1 MGQPFIPWVHSE
13 AETVP
18 GSPPQ
23 PRCEANMR
31 DRIEMAYTGWP
42 DGSPLGVLV
51 TVIVMMVA
59 LVMIARLL
67 RDKK

>member
-1 MGQPFIPWVHSE
+1 
-13 AETVP
+13 
-18 GSPPQ
+18 
-23 PRCEANMR
+23 MR

>member
-1 MGQPFIPWVHSE
+1 M
-13 AETVP
+13 A
-18 GSPPQ
+18 
-23 PRCEANMR
+23 R
-31 DRIEMAYTGWP
+31 RI
-42 DGSPLGVLV
+42 PLGVLV